1 VNAFWTAVVLMALG
15 FVGILALV
23 FVSAVIAF
31 WLEDR
36 RERRYVRSPIEAA
49 WEEHCRTTPGL
60 SRWSSV
66 SPAEMQPFEEAL
78 RQVPVI
84 DFEGEL

>member
-1 VNAFWTAVVLMALG
+1 VSTFWTAVVLMALG

-36 RERRYVRSPIEAA
+36 RERRYDRSPDEAA